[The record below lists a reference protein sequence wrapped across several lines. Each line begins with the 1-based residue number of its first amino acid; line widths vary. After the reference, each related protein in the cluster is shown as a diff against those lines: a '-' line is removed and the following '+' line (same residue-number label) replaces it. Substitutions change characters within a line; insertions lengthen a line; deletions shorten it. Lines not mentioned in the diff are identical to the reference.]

1 MALHTLCDLLTGTQE
16 NCASQAFSQLCH
28 PWNCII
34 SLRDS
39 RHGSGSLGRASSLRS
54 VQLKSAGGTRL
65 CPLRGAPRVQTH
77 SPSPPAKVGRTCR
90 YNLGGTPELR
100 GGGGALSCSGVPHKP
115 PLSNFP
121 QAPLHPRAR
130 QNSAAQWKFPSGA
143 SAGASRDRQKTSL
156 DPARSWGAATESSIA
171 AAGGI
176 LCSGESGERGIA
188 GQRGIWGERGW
199 GCARPRPLP
208 ALPALLSGLPC
219 PACDGPCLPSLLICR

>member
-1 MALHTLCDLLTGTQE
+1 MALHTLSDLLTGTQE

-100 GGGGALSCSGVPHKP
+100 GGGGALSCSRVPHKP
-115 PLSNFP
+115 PPLQPSPSAASPPRPAEFRSPVEIP
-121 QAPLHPRAR
+121 QRCQRWGLQGPAKKPPWIQPGAGALPPRAALLPPGG
-130 QNSAAQWKFPSGA
+130 SCAAGNPGSGG
-143 SAGASRDRQKTSL
+143 SGGSGEFGGSGV
-156 DPARSWGAATESSIA
+156 GAAPAPGRSPRCPR
-171 AAGGI
+171 
-176 LCSGESGERGIA
+176 CSPGS
-188 GQRGIWGERGW
+188 
-199 GCARPRPLP
+199 
-208 ALPALLSGLPC
+208 PALLAMGPAC
-219 PACDGPCLPSLLICR
+219 PAS